1 MQSFFSKKYGDI
13 EGDLK
18 VEILG
23 AMTRLAK
30 DGIQLQS
37 KLHTSQAM
45 QESKNLFQ
53 MSIGEAVN
61 FLRNPNMNKTN
72 STEYLTYRLKQNMPL
87 ANDEN
92 VLSQI
97 LEK

>member
-13 EGDLK
+13 EGDSK

-23 AMTRLAK
+23 ATRLAK

>member
-1 MQSFFSKKYGDI
+1 MPCLKWQRCNRKYKSI
-13 EGDLK
+13 AARQK
-18 VEILG
+18 IR
-23 AMTRLAK
+23 TRNYK
-30 DGIQLQS
+30 
-37 KLHTSQAM
+37 TSQF
-45 QESKNLFQ
+45 QYKNKTFDVAYSCNDWRQ
-53 MSIGEAVN
+53 H
-61 FLRNPNMNKTN
+61 KTN

>member
-13 EGDLK
+13 EGDSKAEVLSN
-18 VEILG
+18 I
-23 AMTRLAK
+23 ARLVK

-72 STEYLTYRLKQNMPL
+72 STEYLTYRLKQDMPL

-92 VLSQI
+92 ILSQI
-97 LEK
+97 FEK

>member
-1 MQSFFSKKYGDI
+1 MQSFFLKKYGDI
-13 EGDLK
+13 EGDSK

-23 AMTRLAK
+23 AMTRLAQ